1 VWKIGCP
8 DVTELSSSQLTALT
22 LALLT
27 LSTMDALRGWLAA
40 LPAQIDN
47 ASPSG
52 GLVEQ
57 AVKPMR
63 GGSTPAVC
71 RYFWRKPGWVV
82 TAEP

>member
-1 VWKIGCP
+1 
-8 DVTELSSSQLTALT
+8 
-22 LALLT
+22 
-27 LSTMDALRGWLAA
+27 MDALRGWLAA